1 MHARPSRIL
10 LVGASGTLGQALAL
24 GLARRGAE
32 LVLMGR
38 RLRVLEQVY
47 DQVKAAG
54 APDPAIFP
62 LDLESA
68 GTVEM
73 DKLAETLDREIG
85 GLDGLIIASGR
96 LSGLYPVAQHD
107 PQEWLRTL
115 HINLSGP
122 FLLLQTLL
130 PMLAESRGYAA
141 LMLADPAYCGRA
153 YWGAYGAAQAGLR
166 QLVATAAAECEQTG
180 PRVLGMTLPPF
191 RGSMRKLI
199 YPGELGEQLPEAAAV
214 ARAVLAAIDA
224 PGQGLRSIDLSASE
238 PVA

>member
-1 MHARPSRIL
+1 MSASRPPRLL
-10 LVGASGTLGQALAL
+10 LVGASGTLGQALAQT
-24 GLARRGAE
+24 LAQRGAE

-38 RLRVLEQVY
+38 RLRVLDQVY

-68 GTVEM
+68 GTTEM
-73 DKLAETLDREIG
+73 DELAETLERELG

-115 HINLSGP
+115 HVNLSAP
-122 FLLLQTLL
+122 FLLLQTLM

-141 LMLADPAYCGRA
+141 MMLADPAYCGRA
-153 YWGAYGAAQAGLR
+153 YWGAYGVAQAGLR
-166 QLVATAAAECEQTG
+166 QLVASAAAECEQTG
-180 PRVLGMTLPPF
+180 PRVLGLTLPAF

-199 YPGELGEQLPEAAAV
+199 YPGEQGEQLPEAVQV
-214 ARAVLAAIDA
+214 ARAVLAAIERGA
-224 PGQGLRSIDLSASE
+224 AGLQSVSVEA
-238 PVA
+238 AA

>member
-1 MHARPSRIL
+1 MDTPRPPRIL
-10 LVGASGTLGQALAL
+10 LVGASGTLGQQLAL
-24 GLARRGAE
+24 GLASRGAE

-38 RLRVLEQVY
+38 RLRVLDQVY

-68 GTVEM
+68 GTTEM
-73 DKLAETLDREIG
+73 DTLAETLQRELG

-115 HINLSGP
+115 HVNLSAP

-130 PMLAESRGYAA
+130 PLLAESRGYAA

-166 QLVATAAAECEQTG
+166 QLVAAAAAECEQTG
-180 PRVLGMTLPPF
+180 PRVLGLTLPAF

-199 YPGELGEQLPEAAAV
+199 YPGEVADQLPEAAQV
-214 ARAVLAAIDA
+214 AQAVLAVLDRELH
-224 PGQGLRSIDLSASE
+224 GLQPIAMESA
-238 PVA
+238 A

>member
-1 MHARPSRIL
+1 MSASRPPRLL
-10 LVGASGTLGQALAL
+10 LVGASGTLGQALAQT
-24 GLARRGAE
+24 LAHRGAE

-38 RLRVLEQVY
+38 RLRVLDQVY

-68 GTVEM
+68 GTTEM
-73 DKLAETLDREIG
+73 DELAETLERELG

-107 PQEWLRTL
+107 PQEWLRTV
-115 HINLSGP
+115 HVNLSAP
-122 FLLLQTLL
+122 FLLLQTLM

-141 LMLADPAYCGRA
+141 MMLADPAYCGRA
-153 YWGAYGAAQAGLR
+153 YWGAYGVAQAGLR
-166 QLVATAAAECEQTG
+166 QLVASAAAECEQTG
-180 PRVLGMTLPPF
+180 PRVLGLTLPAF

-199 YPGELGEQLPEAAAV
+199 YPGELGEQLPEALQV
-214 ARAVLAAIDA
+214 AQGVLAAIERGA
-224 PGQGLRSIDLSASE
+224 TGLQSVSVEA
-238 PVA
+238 AA

>member
-1 MHARPSRIL
+1 MSTRPSRIL
-10 LVGASGTLGQALAL
+10 LVGASGTLGQQLAHGL
-24 GLARRGAE
+24 GRRGAE

-68 GTVEM
+68 GTIEM
-73 DKLAETLDREIG
+73 DQLAETLERELG

-115 HINLSGP
+115 HVNLSGP

-130 PMLAESRGYAA
+130 PMLADSRGYAA
-141 LMLADPAYCGRA
+141 LMLADPDYCGRA

-166 QLVATAAAECEQTG
+166 QLVTSAAAECEQTG
-180 PRVLGMTLPPF
+180 PRVIGLTLPAF

-199 YPGELGEQLPEAAAV
+199 YPGELGEQLPTAADVAAAV
-214 ARAVLAAIDA
+214 LSAIDA
-224 PGQGLRSIDLSASE
+224 PGQGLRPIVLPAPE
-238 PVA
+238 PAA

>member
-1 MHARPSRIL
+1 MDTPRPPRIL
-10 LVGASGTLGQALAL
+10 LVGASGTLGQQLAL
-24 GLARRGAE
+24 GLASRGAE

-38 RLRVLEQVY
+38 RLRVLDQVY

-68 GTVEM
+68 GTTEM
-73 DKLAETLDREIG
+73 DTLAETLQRELG

-115 HINLSGP
+115 HVNLSAP

-130 PMLAESRGYAA
+130 PLLAESRGYAA

-166 QLVATAAAECEQTG
+166 QLVAAAAAECEQTG
-180 PRVLGMTLPPF
+180 PRVLGLTLPAF

-199 YPGELGEQLPEAAAV
+199 YPGEVADQLPEAAQV
-214 ARAVLAAIDA
+214 AQAVLAVLDRELH
-224 PGQGLRSIDLSASE
+224 GLQRIAMESA
-238 PVA
+238 A

>member
-1 MHARPSRIL
+1 MSDARPPRLL

-54 APDPAIFP
+54 APDPAIFE

-68 GTVEM
+68 GTAQM
-73 DKLAETLDREIG
+73 DQLAETLARELG
-85 GLDGLIIASGR
+85 GLDGLLIASGR

-115 HINLSGP
+115 HVNLSAP

-141 LMLADPAYCGRA
+141 LMLADPAYSGRA

-166 QLVATAAAECEQTG
+166 QLVTSAAAECEQTG
-180 PRVLGMTLPPF
+180 PRVLGLTLPAF
-191 RGSMRKLI
+191 RGAMRKLI
-199 YPGELGEQLPEAAAV
+199 YPGEIGDQLPEAAQV
-214 ARAVLAAIDA
+214 AQMVLALLDSDA
-224 PGQGLRSIDLSASE
+224 RGLQNVSVGPAT
-238 PVA
+238 

>member
-1 MHARPSRIL
+1 MDTPRPPRIL
-10 LVGASGTLGQALAL
+10 LVGASGTLGQQLAL
-24 GLARRGAE
+24 GLASRGAE

-38 RLRVLEQVY
+38 RLRVLDQVY

-68 GTVEM
+68 GTTEM
-73 DKLAETLDREIG
+73 DTLAETLQRELG

-115 HINLSGP
+115 HVNLSAP

-130 PMLAESRGYAA
+130 PLLAESRGYAA

-166 QLVATAAAECEQTG
+166 QLVAAAAAECEQTG
-180 PRVLGMTLPPF
+180 PRVLGLTLPAF

-199 YPGELGEQLPEAAAV
+199 YPGEVADQLPEAAQV
-214 ARAVLAAIDA
+214 AQAVLAVLDRELH
-224 PGQGLRSIDLSASE
+224 GLQPIAME
-238 PVA
+238 PAA

>member
-1 MHARPSRIL
+1 MSARPSRIL
-10 LVGASGTLGQALAL
+10 LVGASGTLGQQLAL
-24 GLARRGAE
+24 GLAGRGAE

-38 RLRVLEQVY
+38 RLRVLDQVY

-68 GTVEM
+68 GTTEM
-73 DKLAETLDREIG
+73 DELAETLQRELG
-85 GLDGLIIASGR
+85 GLDGLIVASGR

-115 HINLSGP
+115 HVNLSGP

-141 LMLADPAYCGRA
+141 MMLADPAYCGRA

-166 QLVATAAAECEQTG
+166 QLLSSAAAECEQTG
-180 PRVLGMTLPPF
+180 PRVLGLTLPAF
-191 RGSMRKLI
+191 RSSMRKLI
-199 YPGELGEQLPEAAAV
+199 YPGEIGDQLPEASTV
-214 ARAVLAAIDA
+214 ATAVLAAIDA
-224 PGQGLRSIDLSASE
+224 PGQGLRAIELPVTE
-238 PVA
+238 PAA

>member
-1 MHARPSRIL
+1 MRPPRIL
-10 LVGASGTLGQALAL
+10 LVGASGTLGQQLAL

-38 RLRVLEQVY
+38 RLRVLDQVY

-68 GTVEM
+68 GTTEM
-73 DKLAETLDREIG
+73 DTLAETLQRELG
-85 GLDGLIIASGR
+85 GLDGLIITSGR

-115 HINLSGP
+115 HVNLSAP

-166 QLVATAAAECEQTG
+166 QLVASAAAECEQTG
-180 PRVLGMTLPPF
+180 PRLLGLTLPAF

-199 YPGELGEQLPEAAAV
+199 YPGEVADQLPEAAQV
-214 ARAVLAAIDA
+214 AQAVLAVLDR
-224 PGQGLRSIDLSASE
+224 GVHGLQDISVGLA
-238 PVA
+238 A

>member
-1 MHARPSRIL
+1 MDARPSRIL

-38 RLRVLEQVY
+38 RLRVLDQVY

-68 GTVEM
+68 GTTEM
-73 DKLAETLDREIG
+73 DELAETLGRELG

-115 HINLSGP
+115 HVNLSAP

-141 LMLADPAYCGRA
+141 VMLADPAYCGRA

-166 QLVATAAAECEQTG
+166 QLVASAADECEQLG
-180 PRVLGMTLPPF
+180 PRILGLTLPAF

-199 YPGELGEQLPEAAAV
+199 YPGEVGDQLPDASSIAA
-214 ARAVLAAIDA
+214 AVLAALDT
-224 PGQGLRSIDLSASE
+224 PGQGLRSIDLSVTESA
-238 PVA
+238 A

>member
-1 MHARPSRIL
+1 MSASRPPRLL
-10 LVGASGTLGQALAL
+10 LVGASGTLGQALAQT
-24 GLARRGAE
+24 LAQRGAE

-38 RLRVLEQVY
+38 RLRVLDQVY

-68 GTVEM
+68 GTTEM
-73 DKLAETLDREIG
+73 DELAETLERELG

-115 HINLSGP
+115 HVNLSAP
-122 FLLLQTLL
+122 FLLLQTLM

-141 LMLADPAYCGRA
+141 MMLADPAYCGRA
-153 YWGAYGAAQAGLR
+153 YWGAYGVAQAGLR
-166 QLVATAAAECEQTG
+166 QLVASAAAECEQTG
-180 PRVLGMTLPPF
+180 PRVLGLTLPAF

-199 YPGELGEQLPEAAAV
+199 YPGELGEQLPEAVQV
-214 ARAVLAAIDA
+214 ARAVLAAIERGA
-224 PGQGLRSIDLSASE
+224 TGLQS
-238 PVA
+238 VAVEAAA

>member
-1 MHARPSRIL
+1 MNARPSRIL
-10 LVGASGTLGQALAL
+10 LVGASGTLGQQLAL

-38 RLRVLEQVY
+38 RLRVLDQVY
-47 DQVKAAG
+47 DQVKTVG

-73 DKLAETLDREIG
+73 DLLAETLERELG

-96 LSGLYPVAQHD
+96 LNGLYPVAQHE

-115 HINLSGP
+115 HVNLSAP

-130 PMLAESRGYAA
+130 PLLADSRGYAA
-141 LMLADPAYCGRA
+141 LMLAEPTYCGRA

-166 QLVATAAAECEQTG
+166 QLAASAAAECEQTG
-180 PRVLGMTLPPF
+180 PRVLGLTLPPF
-191 RGSMRKLI
+191 RGAMRKLI
-199 YPGELGEQLPEAAAV
+199 YPGEIGDQLPDAAAV
-214 ARAVLAAIDA
+214 ATAVLAAIDA
-224 PGQGLRSIDLSASE
+224 PGQGLRTIDLYASE
-238 PVA
+238 PAA

>member
-1 MHARPSRIL
+1 MRPPRIL
-10 LVGASGTLGQALAL
+10 LVGASGTLGQQLAL

-38 RLRVLEQVY
+38 RLRVLDQVY

-68 GTVEM
+68 GTTEM
-73 DKLAETLDREIG
+73 DTLAETLQRELG

-115 HINLSGP
+115 HVNLSAP

-166 QLVATAAAECEQTG
+166 QLVASAAAECEQTG
-180 PRVLGMTLPPF
+180 PRLLGLTLPAF

-199 YPGELGEQLPEAAAV
+199 YPGEVADQLPEAAQV
-214 ARAVLAAIDA
+214 AQAVLAVLDR
-224 PGQGLRSIDLSASE
+224 GVHGLQDISVGLA
-238 PVA
+238 A